1 MKFLLRIA
9 SYLFHP
15 LWMPFTGTLLY
26 FLVSPRFFPFE
37 LIKTKL
43 IAIAI
48 MTIFIPMVFFLMLKT
63 LRKVSSVFL
72 ENVNERKW
80 PLIFSAAIDVIILKY
95 VVDRFDY
102 FELYH
107 FFLAIM
113 IATVMAA
120 LLSFFKIKISLHM
133 LGLAGVAG
141 FLVSLSLFFNLN
153 LVYTISFFIAIMG
166 LTATSRLHYKAH
178 SYSELLLGFLIG
190 GIPQLVMLKI
200 WLQ

>member
-1 MKFLLRIA
+1 MNFLLRIS

-15 LWMPFTGTLLY
+15 LWMPFAGTLLY
-26 FLVSPRFFPFE
+26 FLISPRFFPFE

-63 LRKVSSVFL
+63 LRKASSVFL

-80 PLIFSAAIDVIILKY
+80 PLLFSAAVDVVILKY
-95 VVDRFDY
+95 VLNRFDY

-113 IATVMAA
+113 IATIMAA
-120 LLSFFKIKISLHM
+120 LLAFLKIKISLHM
-133 LGLAGVAG
+133 LGLAGLAG
-141 FLVSLSLFFNLN
+141 FLVCLSLFFNLD
-153 LVYTISFFIAIMG
+153 LVYTISFFIAVIG

-178 SYSELLLGFLIG
+178 SYLELLLGFLVG
-190 GIPQLVMLKI
+190 AIPQLVMLKI
-200 WLQ
+200 WLH